1 MMRHRT
7 NSWRAP
13 AHAGAHGHKRCTP
26 DSGLLRAQEHKGV
39 FWPDCAKLRSAEHG
53 FTLIEMMVA
62 LAVFSLAALALIR
75 LEGATIRGA
84 SILDATLTAQIV
96 ARNVAIEAVT
106 DARPP
111 VIGDT
116 TGTESNG
123 GRAWQWTRHVE
134 PTGDTRIMRIDV
146 TVTDAAGARQGHI
159 TMVRATV
166 PEPAPTPTRAAS

>member
-1 MMRHRT
+1 MRAFQT
-7 NSWRAP
+7 SDGP
-13 AHAGAHGHKRCTP
+13 
-26 DSGLLRAQEHKGV
+26 
-39 FWPDCAKLRSAEHG
+39 RSAEHG

-84 SILDATLTAQIV
+84 SILDSTLTAQMV

-106 DARPP
+106 DAQQP

-123 GRAWQWTRHVE
+123 GRTWQWTRHVA
-134 PTGDTRIMRIDV
+134 PTGDTRIVRIDV
-146 TVTDAAGARQGHI
+146 TVADAAGARQGHI

-166 PEPAPTPTRAAS
+166 PDPAPTATPK

>member
-1 MMRHRT
+1 MRARAT
-7 NSWRAP
+7 SSRAP
-13 AHAGAHGHKRCTP
+13 ANAGAQGHKRCAP
-26 DSGLLRAQEHKGV
+26 NSGLLRAQEHGTV
-39 FWPDCAKLRSAEHG
+39 CGPASTTFHSEHG

-84 SILDATLTAQIV
+84 SILDSTLTAQMV

-134 PTGDTRIMRIDV
+134 PTGDARIMRIDV
-146 TVTDAAGARQGHI
+146 TVADGTGARQGHI
-159 TMVRATV
+159 TMVRASV
-166 PEPAPTPTRAAS
+166 PDPTPTATSK